1 MWLGAFFCFV
11 AVPFLLVNTALYSML
26 KARSQNEKQEIF
38 MEMDNKL
45 NFAFRYSRD
54 AHYFHDIFQRQF
66 IKASRHESPVEAFAV
81 AIKHLRERYPSGLRF
96 IVWNSEGKV
105 VRNLTDETSYRYILN
120 NLQPF
125 FNLIAEHCR
134 ENYPG
139 APETLLLVQQRMHLF
154 RAYLGKFLLVD
165 HLKYPFQTG
174 DQGQC
179 ILADSGDKTPM
190 FWFDSNDK
198 LTAYVALS
206 SELLEHNFGTH
217 HAIEHLNLG
226 NPKIHTGFINVA
238 DFSGIEK
245 FDEATQRQII
255 VELGKFENASLPH
268 LETENFLIS
277 FKLLAPDTRGF
288 SFIRKAD
295 MHMGY
300 PERTRKQTIA
310 RLLMAI
316 LLVLFVIYCYNLSC
330 SRLTISI
337 RARLA
342 FLFLYATGLP
352 LMILGTIGFEYVQQ
366 RRITLFQDTHRHNER
381 LILELDGEY
390 RLHLKELEKH
400 IAKKINSFS
409 AQFKTREIKRDDFD
423 SLRNLLYEVDAE
435 EIIIFG
441 KDGDTKYNYRTDG
454 QHLSNALL
462 QHFSKRMISF
472 VNMSV
477 KGDLTLTKE
486 FNIKIA
492 GGSVSDYSPD
502 MMTDMLSKLEKLEE
516 FSFGTQNL
524 FGFTTLL
531 GNADKAQAHSLMFM
545 TWKQEKLQAN
555 YAHKRVESFNED
567 ALSFSAAMAV
577 HSNQIFCNKLKNHDQ
592 LRPTLQKAFNLQS
605 TRENTVFIDNTSY
618 VITAAAARNMN
629 NIVMAILTP
638 LSILEKQIT
647 QLEQQLKLFS
657 LLSILLAL
665 SVVFALS
672 RQFLTP
678 VKELSN
684 AVVEIG
690 RRNFKYR
697 TNIKTNDEF
706 GDLGRVFNKTIE
718 GMAELE
724 IGRVVQEKL
733 FPGNKLS
740 HNGISIYAKTVTMTR
755 LGGDYYD
762 FFVIDDDHVG
772 VFMGDVAGHGIP
784 AALIMAMAKAGV
796 VVSRSENAD
805 SAEMLTRLHHMMYK
819 LKSKKFRRMMTCQF
833 LAINCSDGTVSFANA
848 GHCFPIIVTNSGSDA
863 RYEEMI
869 GSPVGIM
876 KKARYKNQ
884 NFALEAG
891 DTLMLYSDGMIE
903 LANAEG
909 EPFGDRRLLK
919 LAKTAWDKNL
929 EIYYQNLYSA
939 NTAWSP
945 VSDDDLTIVLLRY
958 QPGEPS

>member
-1 MWLGAFFCFV
+1 MWLGAFFCFI
-11 AVPFLLVNTALYSML
+11 AVPFLLINTALYAML

-38 MEMDNKL
+38 TEMDNKL

-66 IKASRHESPVEAFAV
+66 KRASRHESPVEAFAV
-81 AIKHLRERYPSGLRF
+81 SIKNLRDRYPKGLKF
-96 IVWNSEGKV
+96 IVWDTEGKIV
-105 VRNLTDETSYRYILN
+105 DHLTDETSYRYILN

-139 APETLLLVQQRMHLF
+139 APETLPLVQQRINLF
-154 RAYLGKFLLVD
+154 RAYLGKFLLVN

-179 ILADSGDKTPM
+179 ILADTRDNTPM

-198 LTAYVALS
+198 LTAYVAVS
-206 SELLEHNFGTH
+206 SELLDRNLGTH
-217 HAIEHLNLG
+217 HAIDHLNKD
-226 NPKIHTGFINVA
+226 NPKIHTGFINVT
-238 DFSGIEK
+238 DLSGIEK

-255 VELGKFENASLPH
+255 VEVGKFENASLPH

-277 FKLLAPDTRGF
+277 FKLLSPDTRGF
-288 SFIRKAD
+288 CLIRKTD

-300 PERTRKQTIA
+300 PEHTRKQTLI

-316 LLVLFVIYCYNLSC
+316 LLTTFIIYCYNLSC

-366 RRITLFQDTHRHNER
+366 RRISLFQDTHRHNER

-390 RLHLKELEKH
+390 RLRLKELQQH
-400 IAKKINSFS
+400 IATKIGSFS
-409 AQFKTREIKRDDFD
+409 AQFETREVNRDDFD
-423 SLRNLLYEVDAE
+423 GLRNLLYELDAE
-435 EIIIFG
+435 EIMVFG
-441 KDGDTKYNYRTDG
+441 KDGDTKYNYRRDG
-454 QHLSNALL
+454 QRLSNALL
-462 QHFSKRMISF
+462 QHFAKHMVNF

-477 KGDLTLTKE
+477 KDDNFLTKE
-486 FNIKIA
+486 LNVKIA
-492 GGSVSDYSPD
+492 GGAVPDYSPD
-502 MMTDMLSKLEKLEE
+502 MMIDMLTKFEKLEE
-516 FSFGTQNL
+516 LSFGTQNL
-524 FGFTTLL
+524 FGFVTLL
-531 GNADKAQAHSLMFM
+531 GNTDKAQAHSLLLM
-545 TWKQEKLQAN
+545 TWKQEKLQAA
-555 YAHKRVESFNED
+555 YADKRVESFNE
-567 ALSFSAAMAV
+567 AAQSFSAAMAV
-577 HSNQIFCNKLKNHDQ
+577 HSNQIFCSRLEDHDQ

-605 TRENTVFIDNTSY
+605 AHENTVAVDNTNY
-618 VITAAAARNMN
+618 VVTAVAARNMN

-638 LSILEKQIT
+638 LSILEEQIT

-657 LLSILLAL
+657 LLSIILAL

-672 RQFLTP
+672 RQFLSP
-678 VKELSN
+678 VRELSN

-690 RRNFKYR
+690 RRNFQHK
-697 TNIKTNDEF
+697 TNITTNDEF
-706 GDLGRVFNKTIE
+706 GDLGRVFNTTIE

-724 IGRVVQEKL
+724 IGRVVQENL
-733 FPGNKLS
+733 FPGNKLKHCS
-740 HNGISIYAKTVTMTR
+740 IGIYAKTVTMTR

-762 FFVIDDDHVG
+762 FFAIDDNHLG

-796 VVSRSENAD
+796 VVSRNENAD
-805 SAEMLTRLHHMMYK
+805 SAGMLTRLHNMMYK
-819 LKSKKFRRMMTCQF
+819 LKNKKFKRMMTCQF
-833 LAINCSDGTVSFANA
+833 LTVNGVNGTISFANA
-848 GHCFPIIVTNSGSDA
+848 GHCFPIIVDNLGSSA

-884 NFALEAG
+884 DFALKPG
-891 DTLMLYSDGMIE
+891 DTIMLYSDGMIE
-903 LANAEG
+903 SANAQG
-909 EPFGDRRLLK
+909 EPFGESRLLE
-919 LAKTAWDKNL
+919 LAKTAWDRDL
-929 EIYYQNLYSA
+929 ELYYNNLYSA
-939 NTAWSP
+939 NNAWSP

-958 QPGEPS
+958 QPEETS